1 MKRMI
6 ENLIKELASTSKK
19 LDKEKI
25 LLQKESM
32 LVKEVALYTFDKIN
46 KQYHVKKYNK
56 GGIKGQRTVEESW
69 FEIKDLLDRLNGR
82 DLSGHAAI
90 HEVEK
95 VRSYLNSDAQEVFDL
110 ILGRDWKAGLSS
122 STINK
127 AYPDTIPE
135 FSTAL
140 ATTYDPEKHQKLLDE
155 STHFISRKLDGVR
168 CIAINTNGKW
178 KFYSRAGNSFLT
190 LGKVEED
197 LNRWN
202 IKDVV
207 LDGELCIVDENGDED
222 FSSVMKVIKKKNYTI
237 EKPKFKV
244 FDYLKLDEFYNKE
257 SKNILSDR
265 LGNLK
270 IELSCMDLPTVDIL
284 EQVKFTEDAFT
295 KLIKDYTTG
304 GWEGLMLRKDTT
316 YKGKRSKDLLKVKQ
330 FFDDEFEVQS
340 LEVGDFTET
349 IKGEG
354 TRITPNCML
363 RMNIVACSGSNGV
376 TKKHLE
382 EYSVGL
388 GTGMSIQ
395 ERKDWAENHSLIV
408 GKIVTVKFFEYTKN
422 VAGKPSLRFPSLKVI
437 HGTERDT

>member
-1 MKRMI
+1 
-6 ENLIKELASTSKK
+6 
-19 LDKEKI
+19 
-25 LLQKESM
+25 
-32 LVKEVALYTFDKIN
+32 
-46 KQYHVKKYNK
+46 
-56 GGIKGQRTVEESW
+56 
-69 FEIKDLLDRLNGR
+69 
-82 DLSGHAAI
+82 
-90 HEVEK
+90 
-95 VRSYLNSDAQEVFDL
+95 
-110 ILGRDWKAGLSS
+110 
-122 STINK
+122 
-127 AYPDTIPE
+127 
-135 FSTAL
+135 
-140 ATTYDPEKHQKLLDE
+140 KLLDE

-190 LGKVEED
+190 LGKVEDD

-330 FFDDEFEVQS
+330 FF
-340 LEVGDFTET
+340 
-349 IKGEG
+349 
-354 TRITPNCML
+354 
-363 RMNIVACSGSNGV
+363 
-376 TKKHLE
+376 
-382 EYSVGL
+382 
-388 GTGMSIQ
+388 
-395 ERKDWAENHSLIV
+395 
-408 GKIVTVKFFEYTKN
+408 
-422 VAGKPSLRFPSLKVI
+422 
-437 HGTERDT
+437 